1 MKIINLSSIANPI
14 SISVQNPSRSDY
26 DRFIGLE
33 HYDSGEPVITR
44 FQGTELLTTSAKAFK
59 ANDIL
64 IARRNVYLKRAGI
77 VFFDG
82 ITSGDS
88 IILRLKEDTQKT
100 IGYSREDLIR
110 YIPFMLNSEHFWIYA
125 NKHADGMNSKRISK
139 DTLLEYEFEL
149 PSIDE
154 MRDISDKLWAAY
166 RLKEAYKKL
175 LVTTD
180 EMVKSQFIE
189 MFGNPV
195 TNTKGWKT
203 AKIKDVAPE
212 MPSKE
217 QLSGKIW
224 LLNLDMIESNT
235 GRIIEKVY
243 EDVENALSVQSF
255 DEGNVL
261 FSKLRPYLN
270 KVVIP
275 DEPGMATTELVPLRP
290 EPSKLH
296 KVFLSHLL
304 RGNQFVNYAND
315 IAGGTKMPRMPLTE
329 LRNFDCILPPMDK
342 QLEFVFIAEQVDKSK
357 FGDFKSQFIEM
368 FGNPL
373 SLNQK
378 NELKRL
384 GECCILN
391 PRRPNIAL
399 CDTDKVSF
407 IPMPA
412 VSEDGYLVDMT
423 DEEYGK
429 VKKSFTYFENND
441 VLFAKITPCME
452 NGKGAIV
459 HGLTNG
465 IGMGSTE
472 FHVLRPINGISS
484 PYWLLALTRMPIFR
498 ERAAKNMSGTGGQK
512 RVSASYLDH
521 FMVGLPAIEEQRR
534 FEAIYRQADKSKF
547 GDFKSQFIEMYY
559 NTHNKQTLESVCPIM
574 SKGITPKY
582 VESSSVLVINQACIH
597 WDGQRLG
604 NIKYHN
610 EEIPVR
616 KRILE
621 SGDVLLN
628 ATGNGTLGRCCVFI
642 CPSDNNTYIND
653 GHVIALSTDR
663 AVILPEVLN
672 TYLSLNDTQAEIYR
686 QYVTGSTNQVD
697 IVFSDIKKMKVPVP
711 SMDEQI
717 LFVEVLKQAD
727 KSKFELKQCIEHI
740 DKVIKSLING

>member
-1 MKIINLSSIANPI
+1 MSQFFEMFEGDEYPLIKLGDYTDLTWGDTNTTKNSYVTEGYLAYSASGPDGKLDHY
-14 SISVQNPSRSDY
+14 DY
-26 DRFIGLE
+26 DCE
-33 HYDSGEPVITR
+33 
-44 FQGTELLTTSAKAFK
+44 
-59 ANDIL
+59 
-64 IARRNVYLKRAGI
+64 GI
-77 VFFDG
+77 VLSAIGADCGKTWFASGKWSCIKNTIRFWSTFDDLDNRFLYFATREKDFWPRRG
-82 ITSGDS
+82 GAQPFIPQGDARNCS
-88 IILRLKEDTQKT
+88 IPLPPICLQRKFVEIAEQADK
-100 IGYSREDLIR
+100 
-110 YIPFMLNSEHFWIYA
+110 SEFV
-125 NKHADGMNSKRISK
+125 GC
-139 DTLLEYEFEL
+139 
-149 PSIDE
+149 
-154 MRDISDKLWAAY
+154 
-166 RLKEAYKKL
+166 
-175 LVTTD
+175 
-180 EMVKSQFIE
+180 KSQFIE

-429 VKKSFTYFENND
+429 VKKGFTYFENND

-521 FMVGLPAIEEQRR
+521 FMVGLPAMEEQRR
-534 FEAIYRQADKSKF
+534 LDRKSTRL
-547 GDFKSQFIEMYY
+547 
-559 NTHNKQTLESVCPIM
+559 N
-574 SKGITPKY
+574 
-582 VESSSVLVINQACIH
+582 SSH
-597 WDGQRLG
+597 
-604 NIKYHN
+604 
-610 EEIPVR
+610 
-616 KRILE
+616 
-621 SGDVLLN
+621 
-628 ATGNGTLGRCCVFI
+628 T
-642 CPSDNNTYIND
+642 
-653 GHVIALSTDR
+653 
-663 AVILPEVLN
+663 
-672 TYLSLNDTQAEIYR
+672 
-686 QYVTGSTNQVD
+686 
-697 IVFSDIKKMKVPVP
+697 
-711 SMDEQI
+711 
-717 LFVEVLKQAD
+717 
-727 KSKFELKQCIEHI
+727 
-740 DKVIKSLING
+740 

>member
-1 MKIINLSSIANPI
+1 M
-14 SISVQNPSRSDY
+14 
-26 DRFIGLE
+26 
-33 HYDSGEPVITR
+33 
-44 FQGTELLTTSAKAFK
+44 
-59 ANDIL
+59 
-64 IARRNVYLKRAGI
+64 
-77 VFFDG
+77 
-82 ITSGDS
+82 
-88 IILRLKEDTQKT
+88 
-100 IGYSREDLIR
+100 
-110 YIPFMLNSEHFWIYA
+110 
-125 NKHADGMNSKRISK
+125 
-139 DTLLEYEFEL
+139 
-149 PSIDE
+149 
-154 MRDISDKLWAAY
+154 
-166 RLKEAYKKL
+166 
-175 LVTTD
+175 
-180 EMVKSQFIE
+180 
-189 MFGNPV
+189 
-195 TNTKGWKT
+195 
-203 AKIKDVAPE
+203 
-212 MPSKE
+212 
-217 QLSGKIW
+217 
-224 LLNLDMIESNT
+224 
-235 GRIIEKVY
+235 
-243 EDVENALSVQSF
+243 
-255 DEGNVL
+255 
-261 FSKLRPYLN
+261 
-270 KVVIP
+270 
-275 DEPGMATTELVPLRP
+275 
-290 EPSKLH
+290 
-296 KVFLSHLL
+296 
-304 RGNQFVNYAND
+304 
-315 IAGGTKMPRMPLTE
+315 
-329 LRNFDCILPPMDK
+329 
-342 QLEFVFIAEQVDKSK
+342 
-357 FGDFKSQFIEM
+357 SQFIEM

-429 VKKSFTYFENND
+429 VKKGFTYFENND

-521 FMVGLPAIEEQRR
+521 FMVGLPAMEEQRR

-574 SKGITPKY
+574 NKGITPKY

>member
-110 YIPFMLNSEHFWIYA
+110 YTPFMLNSEHFWIYA

-189 MFGNPV
+189 MFGNP
-195 TNTKGWKT
+195 
-203 AKIKDVAPE
+203 
-212 MPSKE
+212 
-217 QLSGKIW
+217 
-224 LLNLDMIESNT
+224 
-235 GRIIEKVY
+235 
-243 EDVENALSVQSF
+243 
-255 DEGNVL
+255 
-261 FSKLRPYLN
+261 
-270 KVVIP
+270 
-275 DEPGMATTELVPLRP
+275 
-290 EPSKLH
+290 
-296 KVFLSHLL
+296 
-304 RGNQFVNYAND
+304 
-315 IAGGTKMPRMPLTE
+315 
-329 LRNFDCILPPMDK
+329 
-342 QLEFVFIAEQVDKSK
+342 
-357 FGDFKSQFIEM
+357 
-368 FGNPL
+368 L

-423 DEEYGK
+423 DEEYEK
-429 VKKSFTYFENND
+429 VKKGFTYFENND

-672 TYLSLNDTQAEIYR
+672 AYLSLNDTQAEIYR

-717 LFVEVLKQAD
+717 LFVEVIKQAD
-727 KSKFELKQCIEHI
+727 KSKSIIQKALVYLNDIQSDELGKIA
-740 DKVIKSLING
+740 

>member
-88 IILRLKEDTQKT
+88 IILRLKADTQKT

-180 EMVKSQFIE
+180 EMVKSQFIEMFGNPLSLNQKNELKRLGECCILNPRRPNIALCDTDKVSFIPMPAVSEDGYLVDMTDEEYGKVKKGFTYFENNDVLFAKITPCMENGKGAIVHGLTNGIGMGSTEFHVLRPINGISSPYWLLTLTRMPIFRERAAKNMSGTGGQKRVSASYLDHFMVGLPAIEEQRRFEAIYKQADKSKFDDFKSQFIE

-357 FGDFKSQFIEM
+357 SVI
-368 FGNPL
+368 
-373 SLNQK
+373 QK
-378 NELKRL
+378 
-384 GECCILN
+384 
-391 PRRPNIAL
+391 AL
-399 CDTDKVSF
+399 V
-407 IPMPA
+407 
-412 VSEDGYLVDMT
+412 Y
-423 DEEYGK
+423 
-429 VKKSFTYFENND
+429 
-441 VLFAKITPCME
+441 
-452 NGKGAIV
+452 
-459 HGLTNG
+459 
-465 IGMGSTE
+465 
-472 FHVLRPINGISS
+472 
-484 PYWLLALTRMPIFR
+484 
-498 ERAAKNMSGTGGQK
+498 
-512 RVSASYLDH
+512 
-521 FMVGLPAIEEQRR
+521 
-534 FEAIYRQADKSKF
+534 
-547 GDFKSQFIEMYY
+547 
-559 NTHNKQTLESVCPIM
+559 
-574 SKGITPKY
+574 
-582 VESSSVLVINQACIH
+582 
-597 WDGQRLG
+597 
-604 NIKYHN
+604 
-610 EEIPVR
+610 
-616 KRILE
+616 
-621 SGDVLLN
+621 
-628 ATGNGTLGRCCVFI
+628 
-642 CPSDNNTYIND
+642 
-653 GHVIALSTDR
+653 
-663 AVILPEVLN
+663 
-672 TYLSLNDTQAEIYR
+672 LNDIQ
-686 QYVTGSTNQVD
+686 
-697 IVFSDIKKMKVPVP
+697 SD
-711 SMDEQI
+711 
-717 LFVEVLKQAD
+717 
-727 KSKFELKQCIEHI
+727 ELGKIA
-740 DKVIKSLING
+740 

>member
-429 VKKSFTYFENND
+429 VKKGFTYFENND

-521 FMVGLPAIEEQRR
+521 FMVGLPAMEEQRR
-534 FEAIYRQADKSKF
+534 FEAIYRQADKSK
-547 GDFKSQFIEMYY
+547 
-559 NTHNKQTLESVCPIM
+559 SVIQ
-574 SKGITPKY
+574 KA
-582 VESSSVLVINQACIH
+582 LV
-597 WDGQRLG
+597 
-604 NIKYHN
+604 Y
-610 EEIPVR
+610 
-616 KRILE
+616 
-621 SGDVLLN
+621 
-628 ATGNGTLGRCCVFI
+628 
-642 CPSDNNTYIND
+642 
-653 GHVIALSTDR
+653 
-663 AVILPEVLN
+663 
-672 TYLSLNDTQAEIYR
+672 LNDIQ
-686 QYVTGSTNQVD
+686 
-697 IVFSDIKKMKVPVP
+697 SD
-711 SMDEQI
+711 
-717 LFVEVLKQAD
+717 
-727 KSKFELKQCIEHI
+727 ELGKIA
-740 DKVIKSLING
+740 

>member
-189 MFGNPV
+189 MFGNP
-195 TNTKGWKT
+195 
-203 AKIKDVAPE
+203 
-212 MPSKE
+212 
-217 QLSGKIW
+217 
-224 LLNLDMIESNT
+224 
-235 GRIIEKVY
+235 
-243 EDVENALSVQSF
+243 
-255 DEGNVL
+255 
-261 FSKLRPYLN
+261 
-270 KVVIP
+270 
-275 DEPGMATTELVPLRP
+275 
-290 EPSKLH
+290 
-296 KVFLSHLL
+296 
-304 RGNQFVNYAND
+304 
-315 IAGGTKMPRMPLTE
+315 
-329 LRNFDCILPPMDK
+329 
-342 QLEFVFIAEQVDKSK
+342 
-357 FGDFKSQFIEM
+357 
-368 FGNPL
+368 L

-429 VKKSFTYFENND
+429 VKKGFTYFENND

-727 KSKFELKQCIEHI
+727 KSKSVIQKALVYLNDIQSDELGKIA
-740 DKVIKSLING
+740 